1 MPRLAV
7 LKTEPEDYLVL
18 PIEGRDGVVR
28 DYTIGPVPAEFWFR
42 VSALGEAV
50 QLALANVQPRTVDL
64 AAVQNIP
71 KDEMYRMVLGEQ
83 TVAAMLEDG
92 IAGAHLQRA
101 FTTALVLHTSGGNVD
116 QAKVAWSGKLGASK
130 ATPAKS
136 SKTSPRRS

>member
-1 MPRLAV
+1 VPRLAV

-28 DYTIGPVPAEFWFR
+28 DYTIGPVPAEFWYR

-50 QLALANVQPRTVDL
+50 QLALANIQPRTVDL
-64 AAVQNIP
+64 AAVQSIP
-71 KDEMYRMVLGEQ
+71 KDEMYRMVLGD
-83 TVAAMLEDG
+83 VVDAMLADG

-101 FTTALVLHTSGGNVD
+101 FTTALVLHTSGGNVE
-116 QAKVAWSGKLGASK
+116 QAKVAWSGKLGASR
-130 ATPAKS
+130 ATPAKN